1 MDEEFRAARI
11 RLMNADAASKELA
24 AEFGR
29 IQVEEAT
36 RNWGLEK
43 NSAHADHI
51 FTFANIIRNDTV
63 QNCIRTLDVWARQEP
78 GCDITLVLN
87 SPGGDAFAG
96 FALIDYLNGLRDR
109 GHKVTI
115 KVIGAAMSMAV
126 TVLQAADERIMGPNA
141 YLMIHE
147 AQLDVEGTLSFS
159 DMTDQAKRTE
169 RVQNRVFGILS
180 EKSTLSLASIKKRA
194 KKNDW
199 LLDADEA
206 LKYGF
211 VDRISA

>member
-1 MDEEFRAARI
+1 MDEELRAARI
-11 RLMNADAASKELA
+11 RLMNAEALSKELA

-43 NSAHADHI
+43 NSAHADRI
-51 FTFANIIRNDTV
+51 FTFANIVRNETV
-63 QNCIRTLDVWARQEP
+63 QQCMRTLDVWARQEP

-96 FALIDYLNGLRDR
+96 FALIDFLNGLRDR
-109 GHKVTI
+109 GHKITI

-126 TVLQAADERIMGPNA
+126 TILQAADERIIGPNG

-147 AQLDVEGTLSFS
+147 ASLELGDLSYS
-159 DMTDQAKRTE
+159 EMVDQSKRTE
-169 RVQNRVFGILS
+169 RIQNRVFNILA
-180 EKSTLSLASIKKRA
+180 ERSTLSVSNIKRRA

-199 LLDADEA
+199 LLDAEEA
-206 LKYGF
+206 LRYGF
-211 VDRISA
+211 VDRIAA

>member
-1 MDEEFRAARI
+1 MDEELRAARI
-11 RLMNADAASKELA
+11 RLMNAEAESKELA
-24 AEFGR
+24 AAFGR

-43 NSAHADHI
+43 NNAHADHI

-63 QNCIRTLDVWARQEP
+63 QNCIRTLDVWARAEP
-78 GCDITLVLN
+78 GCDITIILH

-96 FALIDYLNGLRDR
+96 FALIDYLTGLRER

-115 KVIGAAMSMAV
+115 KVLGSAMSMAV
-126 TVLQAADERIMGPNA
+126 TVLQAADERVIAPNG

-147 AQLDVEGTLSFS
+147 ASLELGELSYAEMV
-159 DMTDQAKRTE
+159 DHTKRTE
-169 RVQNRVFGILS
+169 RIQNRVFKILS
-180 EKSTLSLASIKKRA
+180 ERSSMRLSDIKRRA

-199 LLDADEA
+199 LLDAEEA

-211 VDRISA
+211 VDRIAS

>member
-1 MDEEFRAARI
+1 MDTELRAARI
-11 RLMNADAASKELA
+11 RLMNAEALSKELA
-24 AEFGR
+24 AEFGK

-51 FTFANIIRNDTV
+51 FTFANEVRNDTV
-63 QNCIRTLDVWARQEP
+63 QNCIRTLDVWARQTP
-78 GCDITLVLN
+78 GCDITLMLN

-96 FALIDYLNGLRDR
+96 FALIDYLNGLRER
-109 GHKVTI
+109 GHKVII

-126 TVLQAADERIMGPNA
+126 TILQAADERVIGPNG

-147 AQLDVEGTLSFS
+147 ASLQLGNLSYAE
-159 DMTDQAKRTE
+159 MVDQTKRTE
-169 RVQNRVFGILS
+169 RIQNRVFAILAERS
-180 EKSTLSLASIKKRA
+180 KMKASAIKAKA

-199 LLDADEA
+199 LLDAEEA

-211 VDRISA
+211 VDRISS

>member
-1 MDEEFRAARI
+1 MDEELRAARI
-11 RLMNADAASKELA
+11 RLMNAEALSKELA
-24 AEFGR
+24 AEFGK

-43 NSAHADHI
+43 NSAHADRI
-51 FTFANIIRNDTV
+51 FTFANIVRNETV
-63 QNCIRTLDVWARQEP
+63 QQCMRTLDVWARQEP

-96 FALIDYLNGLRDR
+96 FALIDFLNGLRDR
-109 GHKVTI
+109 GHKITI

-126 TVLQAADERIMGPNA
+126 TILQAADERIIGPNG

-147 AQLDVEGTLSFS
+147 ASLELGDLSYS
-159 DMTDQAKRTE
+159 EMVDQSKRTE
-169 RVQNRVFGILS
+169 RIQNRVFNILA
-180 EKSTLSLASIKKRA
+180 ERSTLSVSNIKRRA

-199 LLDADEA
+199 LLDAEEA
-206 LKYGF
+206 LRYGF
-211 VDRISA
+211 VDRIAA